1 MEKIKITHNN
11 ITKSF
16 AKGTTY
22 FDISKSFDVQKKDV
36 LAVEIDNVI
45 YHLSDKA
52 KKDCTVKFIDLTDEM
67 GNKVYK
73 NSLKFL
79 FEVALKKT
87 LENAEVIYEHS
98 VPKGVLASINYENE
112 ITYNDLN
119 NIKKEMYNLVSSNA
133 LIKKLTILKSE
144 AIDYYKKNN
153 FYEKALNVQ
162 HISDK
167 VLTLFELDG
176 YYNYFYTGMAYSTGA
191 LKKYE
196 IKSVGRNKIIII
208 PPDKDGNVPD
218 YSNCHNIV
226 NAFYRGKCLLHD
238 LNIDYLA
245 DLNHEIV
252 DLKIKEFIKSCE
264 LVFDLNLASVAK
276 KISDNK
282 NIKFVMIAGPSS
294 SGKTT
299 TCKRLADYLR
309 ANGYNPI
316 MLSIDDYFVDREHTP
331 LDEDG
336 NKDFESL
343 QAIDLE
349 LLNQDLEDLLNGK
362 TIKMRRFNFIT
373 GKKEILDK
381 ELSMSDNSIFLLE
394 GLHALND
401 ELTPKIGT
409 EYKYKIYL
417 SPFIPLNIDRH
428 NYISTIDLRLIRRMI
443 RDSRTRGYDVVHTM
457 DKWKSVRRGEE
468 KYIFPFVSQADVVIN
483 TALAY
488 EVGVLKVYIEPLLYS
503 VDINNEY
510 YEEARRII
518 NFLKPFFSIPGEF
531 VPENSILREFIGGK
545 YND

>member
-1 MEKIKITHNN
+1 MEKIKITHDN
-11 ITKSF
+11 ITKEF

-22 FDISKSFDVQKKDV
+22 FEISKSFNVQKNDI

-52 KKDCTVKFIDLTDEM
+52 KNNCIVNFVDVTDDM
-67 GNKVYK
+67 GNKIYK

-87 LENAEVIYEHS
+87 LKDAEVVYEHS
-98 VPKGVLASINYENE
+98 VPKGVLATINYDKE

-119 NIKKEMYNLVSSNA
+119 NIKKKMYNLVSNDV
-133 LIKKLTILKSE
+133 LIKKFTILKSE
-144 AIDYYKKNN
+144 AIEYYKNNN
-153 FYEKALNVQ
+153 FCEKALNVQ

-176 YYNYFYTGMAYSTGA
+176 YFNYFYTTMAYSVGV

-196 IKSVGRNKIIII
+196 IKSIGRNKIILV
-208 PPDKDGNVPD
+208 PPDKNGNVPD
-218 YSNCHNIV
+218 YSNCNNIV
-226 NAFYRGKCLLHD
+226 NSFYRGKCLLHD

-245 DLNHEIV
+245 DLNHEIL
-252 DLKIKEFIKSCE
+252 DLKIKDFIKSCE
-264 LVFDLNLASVAK
+264 LVFDLNLASAAK
-276 KISDNK
+276 KICDNK

-309 ANGYNPI
+309 ANGYDPI
-316 MLSIDDYFVDREHTP
+316 MLSIDDYFVDREMTP
-331 LDEDG
+331 LDEEG
-336 NKDFESL
+336 NKDYESL

-349 LLNQDLEDLLNGK
+349 LLNQDLDDLIHNK
-362 TIKMRRFNFIT
+362 IIKMKRYNFIT
-373 GKKEILDK
+373 GKKEVLDK
-381 ELSMSDNSIFLLE
+381 EISMSNNSIFLLE

-401 ELTPKIGT
+401 ELTPKIGAK
-409 EYKYKIYL
+409 YKYKIYL

-457 DKWKSVRRGEE
+457 DKWRSVRRGEE
-468 KYIFPFVSQADVVIN
+468 KYIFPFVSQADMVIN

-503 VDINNEY
+503 IDINNQY